1 MSLMKTMTKLALGYA
16 AARGMDKLSKGQ
28 GLAGLLG
35 GGAQLRASEPGA
47 AQQAQAASA
56 MSGALPGSP
65 PGANPLQ
72 DMMAKMQQGGLGALF
87 GQGGDQGAGQ
97 GGLQGGIAGLVALA
111 GGAATMGGNGI
122 GAMIDQ
128 TNDAATTPETENTAR
143 LMLRAMIQAA
153 KADGHIDDAEKTRIV
168 DTVGENATAEDR
180 AAVQELL
187 AAPLDP
193 EALARD
199 TPEPQRPQV
208 YGAALLTITVDT
220 GEEAEFLDRLGK
232 AMALPET
239 MVNQIHMQ
247 MGLQPLY
254 R

>member
-16 AARGMDKLSKGQ
+16 AARGVDKLSKGQ

-35 GGAQLRASEPGA
+35 GGAQLKASEPGA
-47 AQQAQAASA
+47 AQQAQAA
-56 MSGALPGSP
+56 GALSGVVPGAAQG
-65 PGANPLQ
+65 GANPLQ
-72 DMMAKMQQGGLGALF
+72 DMMTKMQQGGLGALF
-87 GQGGDQGAGQ
+87 GQGGGA
-97 GGLQGGIAGLVALA
+97 GGLQGGIAGLMALA
-111 GGAATMGGNGI
+111 GGAAAMGGKGI

-128 TNDAATTPETENTAR
+128 TNDAVATPETEKSAH

-153 KADGHIDDAEKTRIV
+153 KADGHIDEAEKTRIV
-168 DTVGENATAEDR
+168 DTVGESATAEDL
-180 AAVQELL
+180 AAVRELL

-193 EALARD
+193 EALASD

-208 YGAALLTITVDT
+208 YGAALLAITVDT
-220 GEEAEFLDRLGK
+220 DAEAEFLDRLGK

>member
-16 AARGMDKLSKGQ
+16 AARGVDKLSNGQ

-56 MSGALPGSP
+56 LT
-65 PGANPLQ
+65 GANPLQ
-72 DMMAKMQQGGLGALF
+72 DMMSKMQQGGLGALF
-87 GQGGDQGAGQ
+87 GQGAGQ
-97 GGLQGGIAGLVALA
+97 GGLQGGIAGLMALA
-111 GGAATMGGNGI
+111 GGAAAMGGKGI

-128 TNDAATTPETENTAR
+128 TNDAVTTPETEKTAH

-153 KADGHIDDAEKTRIV
+153 KADGHIDDAEKTRII
-168 DTVGENATAEDR
+168 DTVGEDATPEDL
-180 AAVQELL
+180 AVVRDLL

-220 GEEAEFLDRLGK
+220 DEEAEFLDRFSK
-232 AMALPET
+232 AMGLPET